1 MTNPNPNRQQI
12 IEQLYTDPDIDK
24 GISKMKPEDLQDDLR
39 QEMFLVLCEMP
50 EDKIIQMHRDGYLK
64 FFLVRTML
72 NMMKS
77 DRSTFYNQFRKVYT
91 EWDATIE
98 KKVEDEAVEFEEISN
113 KLKKSLDVLHWYE
126 QEIFRL
132 YSENGK
138 NILKLSRETKIPYR
152 SLFKTVRKV
161 RTYLKFKIRNHVN
174 D

>member
-1 MTNPNPNRQQI
+1 MIPLTREKI
-12 IEQLYTDPDIDK
+12 IEQMYQDKDIAQ
-24 GISKMKPEDLQDDLR
+24 GIAKMQPADLQDDLR

-50 EDKIIQMHRDGYLK
+50 QEKLLQMHGDGYLK

-77 DRSTFYNQFRKVYT
+77 DRSTFYNKFRKVFT
-91 EWDATIE
+91 EMNETNDKAE
-98 KKVEDEAVEFEEISN
+98 EADHDFEELSG
-113 KLKKSLDVLHWYE
+113 KLVKSLDILHWYE
-126 QEIFRL
+126 KEIFRL

-161 RTYLKFKIRNHVN
+161 RIYLKYKIRNHVH

>member
-12 IEQLYTDPDIDK
+12 IEQLYIDPDIGK
-24 GISKMKPEDLQDDLR
+24 GIAKMKPEDLQDDLR

-50 EDKIIQMHRDGYLK
+50 EEKIVQMHRDGYLK

-91 EWDATIE
+91 EWDSN
-98 KKVEDEAVEFEEISN
+98 VETKLKEDSEDFEEMSH
-113 KLKKSLDVLHWYE
+113 KLTRSLDVLHWYE
-126 QEIFRL
+126 KEIFRL

-161 RTYLKFKIRNHVN
+161 RTYLKYKIRNHVV

>member
-1 MTNPNPNRQQI
+1 MTTLTRQQI
-12 IEQLYTDPDIDK
+12 IEQLYLDKDIAQ
-24 GISKMKPEDLQDDLR
+24 GIGKMQPADLQDDLR

-50 EDKIIQMHRDGYLK
+50 EEKLMQMHTDGYLK

-77 DRSTFYNQFRKVYT
+77 DRSTFYNKFRKIYT
-91 EWDATIE
+91 EVDDNIDKAE
-98 KKVEDEAVEFEEISN
+98 EPDHDFEDLSR

-126 QEIFRL
+126 KEIFRL

-161 RTYLKFKIRNHVN
+161 RIYLKYKIRNHAN

>member
-1 MTNPNPNRQQI
+1 MIPLTREQI
-12 IEQLYTDPDIDK
+12 IEQLYLDKDIAQ
-24 GISKMKPEDLQDDLR
+24 GISKMDPSDLQDDLR

-50 EDKIIQMHRDGYLK
+50 QEKLLQMHRDGYLK

-77 DRSTFYNQFRKVYT
+77 DRSTFYNKFRRVFNEMTGSCDKA
-91 EWDATIE
+91 EE
-98 KKVEDEAVEFEEISN
+98 PDEEFEEISL
-113 KLKKSLDVLHWYE
+113 KLKKSMDVLHWYE
-126 QEIFRL
+126 KEIFRL
-132 YSENGK
+132 YSQRGK

-161 RTYLKFKIRNHVN
+161 RIYLKYKIRNHAH

>member
-1 MTNPNPNRQQI
+1 MKPQTRNEI
-12 IEQLYTDPDIDK
+12 IEQLYLDKDIAQGIAKMDPAY
-24 GISKMKPEDLQDDLR
+24 LQDDLR

-50 EDKIIQMHRDGYLK
+50 EEKLMQMHLDGYLK
-64 FFLVRTML
+64 FFLIRTML

-77 DRSTFYNQFRKVYT
+77 DRSTFYNKFRKVYT
-91 EWDATIE
+91 EVTSSCDVAE
-98 KKVEDEAVEFEEISN
+98 EPDHDFEDLSKK
-113 KLKKSLDVLHWYE
+113 LRKSLDILHWYE
-126 QEIFRL
+126 KEIFRL

-161 RTYLKFKIRNHVN
+161 RIYLKYKIRNNAN

>member
-1 MTNPNPNRQQI
+1 MNTITRQEI
-12 IEQLYTDPDIDK
+12 IKQLYLDKDIAQ
-24 GISKMKPEDLQDDLR
+24 GISKMQPADLQDDLR

-50 EDKIIQMHRDGYLK
+50 EAKLRQMYVDGYLK

-77 DRSTFYNQFRKVYT
+77 DRSTFYNKFRKVFT
-91 EWDATIE
+91 EMDSNIE
-98 KKVEDEAVEFEEISN
+98 RVEEVDQDFEELSG
-113 KLKKSLDVLHWYE
+113 KLRKSLDVLHWYE
-126 QEIFRL
+126 KEIFRL

-161 RTYLKFKIRNHVN
+161 RIYLKYKIRNHAN

>member
-1 MTNPNPNRQQI
+1 MTNPNRQQI
-12 IEQLYTDPDIDK
+12 IELLYIDPDINK
-24 GISKMKPEDLQDDLR
+24 GIAKMKPEDLQDDLR

-50 EDKIIQMHRDGYLK
+50 EQKLIQMHSDGYLK

-77 DRSTFYNQFRKVYT
+77 DRSTFYNQFRKIYT
-91 EWDATIE
+91 EFDSTIE
-98 KKVEDEAVEFEEISN
+98 KGNEENSDEFEEISN

-126 QEIFRL
+126 KEIFRL

-161 RTYLKFKIRNHVN
+161 KTYLKYKIRNHAI

>member
-1 MTNPNPNRQQI
+1 MNTITRQEI
-12 IEQLYTDPDIDK
+12 IKQLYLDKDIAQ
-24 GISKMKPEDLQDDLR
+24 GISKMQPADLQDDLR
-39 QEMFLVLCEMP
+39 QEMFLVLCEMD
-50 EDKIIQMHRDGYLK
+50 EDILRQRYVDGYLK

-77 DRSTFYNQFRKVYT
+77 DRSTFYNKFRKVF
-91 EWDATIE
+91 IE
-98 KKVEDEAVEFEEISN
+98 MDSNIERVEEVDQDFEELSG
-113 KLKKSLDVLHWYE
+113 KLRKSLDVLHWYE
-126 QEIFRL
+126 KEIFRL

-161 RTYLKFKIRNHVN
+161 RIYLKYKIRNHAN

>member
-1 MTNPNPNRQQI
+1 MLTLTRNQI
-12 IEQLYTDPDIDK
+12 IENLYLDKDIAQ
-24 GISKMKPEDLQDDLR
+24 GIAKMQPADLQDDLR
-39 QEMFLVLCEMP
+39 QEMFMVLCEMP
-50 EDKIIQMHRDGYLK
+50 EEKLLQMHSEGYLK

-77 DRSTFYNQFRKVYT
+77 DRSTFYNKFRKIYSEVDGSIDKA
-91 EWDATIE
+91 EEPDQ
-98 KKVEDEAVEFEEISN
+98 DFEELSN
-113 KLKKSLDVLHWYE
+113 KLKKSLDILHWYE
-126 QEIFRL
+126 KEIFRL

-161 RTYLKFKIRNHVN
+161 RIYLKYKIRNHVH